1 MTSRGDGA
9 VGWQGRNAASRGG
22 GAAGRR
28 RVLGASLLVAFALA
42 AGCQRGGA
50 AGGEAS
56 AGAERLVTVGG
67 AVTETVFALGAGERV
82 VGVDTSSI
90 YPELVKKLPQLGY
103 QRTLAAEGV
112 IALRPTL
119 VIASAE
125 AGPPAALAQI
135 RAAGVRLEVVPSE
148 HSAEGAKNKV
158 RAVARLLG
166 REAAAEPIAAAID
179 RDVRAAGE
187 LIAAAPHRPKVLP
200 VLVRGGQGA
209 FVSGRGSAAD
219 AMVRLAGG
227 ENAAA
232 AIEGSKL
239 LTAEAAVAAAPDL
252 VLAPAAALAGAG
264 GVAGL
269 LALPG
274 VAETPAGRARRVI
287 VLDDLLLLGFGPR
300 TGEAALELARKLRDN
315 PGGGAP

>member
-1 MTSRGDGA
+1 M
-9 VGWQGRNAASRGG
+9 GWQGRNAASQGD

-42 AGCQRGGA
+42 ASCQRGGA

-90 YPELVKKLPQLGY
+90 YPESVKKLPQLGY

-158 RAVARLLG
+158 RSVGRLLG

-209 FVSGRGSAAD
+209 FVSG
-219 AMVRLAGG
+219 
-227 ENAAA
+227 AAA
-232 AIEGSKL
+232 RPTRWFGSRGAR
-239 LTAEAAVAAAPDL
+239 TRPPRSRAASC
-252 VLAPAAALAGAG
+252 
-264 GVAGL
+264 
-269 LALPG
+269 
-274 VAETPAGRARRVI
+274 
-287 VLDDLLLLGFGPR
+287 
-300 TGEAALELARKLRDN
+300 
-315 PGGGAP
+315 